1 MKLQDRLDAFT
12 AELIK
17 GGKIP
22 ESLVAK
28 QLEGIKDQVASGSAD
43 RALKAGDVAPA
54 FRLKDAKGV
63 SVSSAELVSHGP
75 LVATFYRGV
84 LVSILQFGITG
95 SASIPCRDRSARRI
109 DRRAFDAERSQ
120 QPEVATRKQVGVSDP
135 GRWGRYRRRRIRP
148 SLLAEA

>member
-28 QLEGIKDQVASGSAD
+28 LLEGIKDQVASGSAD

-54 FRLKDAKGV
+54 FRLKDAEGV
-63 SVSSAELVSHGP
+63 LVNSAELLSHGP
-75 LVATFYRGV
+75 LVASFYRGV
-84 LVSILQFGITG
+84 WCPYCNLELQALE
-95 SASIPCRDRSARRI
+95 ASRAEIEARRI
-109 DRRAFDAERSQ
+109 DRRAFDAERGQ

-135 GRWGRYRRRRIRP
+135 DR
-148 SLLAEA
+148 